1 MRLGLK
7 MALATLCVV
16 SLLFGICGGIL
27 VSSSFQGSLAREK
40 ASVRDS
46 YQALVDMLSVMG
58 SLGEINTRSDITDML
73 AQLGLSGSG
82 TWTSIKMTSDG
93 SVIYDDGNSYLAQ
106 HATLA
111 SGEAPAFEPG
121 HAELTVVGEEG
132 EMRLIVVRGA
142 CSIGEKSVQLEL
154 THDIAPLVAARDEQ
168 LSAFRLAFVILVA
181 SCAALTFVAAFALTR
196 PLSKLSKAAHDIAGG
211 NLSSRSEVRSDD
223 EVGSLSKDFDLMA
236 VQIEHSMEGMRDSL
250 ARQQRFMGS
259 FAHEMKTPMTSVI
272 GYADLM
278 RKGSLS
284 EDERARASEYI
295 FDEGRRLEALSS
307 KLLELFLLDGEAIDL
322 DYVEVRPLV
331 SGICGPLSTS
341 WTQTNTRLQWR
352 CDDGICE
359 MDADL
364 VGSLI
369 VNLLE
374 NARRATDEREGGR
387 VALSCTIKHGV
398 CKIAVADNGS
408 GISPEDV
415 NRLTEEFYRVD
426 KARSRAQGG
435 AGIGLSLCAK
445 IMEAHGGDLR
455 IASRLG
461 EGTCVTAT
469 FPGAES

>member
-16 SLLFGICGGIL
+16 SLLFGVCGGIL
-27 VSSSFQGSLAREK
+27 VSSSFQSSLAREK
-40 ASVRDS
+40 ANVRDS
-46 YQALVDMLSVMG
+46 YQALVDMLSVAG
-58 SLGEINTRSDITDML
+58 SLGEIETRSDITDML
-73 AQLGLSGSG
+73 AQLGLSGSS
-82 TWTSIKMTSDG
+82 TWTSLRMTNEG
-93 SVIYDDGNSYLAQ
+93 SVIYDNGGGFLPDVGKGSD
-106 HATLA
+106 
-111 SGEAPAFEPG
+111 EAPPTDYP
-121 HAELTVVGEEG
+121 HNAEMSIVREG
-132 EMRLIVVRGA
+132 DEMRAIVVRGSCA
-142 CSIGEKSVQLEL
+142 IGDKTVQLDVA
-154 THDIAPLVAARDEQ
+154 HDIEPLVAARDEQ

-181 SCAALTFVAAFALTR
+181 GCAALTFAAAFALTR
-196 PLSKLSKAAHDIAGG
+196 PLSKLSRAAHDIAVG

-236 VQIEHSMEGMRDSL
+236 VQIERSVEGMRDSL

-278 RKGSLS
+278 RKGGLS

-307 KLLELFLLDGEAIDL
+307 KLLELFLLDGAAIEREL
-322 DYVEVRPLV
+322 VEVRPLIA
-331 SGICGPLSTS
+331 GICGPLSTS
-341 WTQTNTRLQWR
+341 WTQTSTRLQWR
-352 CDDGICE
+352 CDEGFCE

-364 VGSLI
+364 VGSLV

-374 NARRATDEREGGR
+374 NARRATDGSEEGH
-387 VALSCTIKHGV
+387 VALSCTIRHGV
-398 CKIAVADNGS
+398 CKISVADNGS
-408 GISPEDV
+408 GISPEDID
-415 NRLTEEFYRVD
+415 RLTEEFYRVD
-426 KARSRAQGG
+426 KARSRAHGG